1 MADRADA
8 AAAAIMLIIQTHLR
22 RSKAAGLHALSAA
35 DRIALRAEITETL
48 RDELTDQR
56 RQDRDEIRP
65 SD

>member
-35 DRIALRAEITETL
+35 DGIAMRAEITEPL

-56 RQDRDEIRP
+56 RQDRGEINP